1 MKECPTTRLNQ
12 IRVGDQTANKLTTS
26 SKYPIT
32 MNDDILKA
40 SQTPTTSLVKNMVKN
55 LEKPDRGAGDASMSD
70 NPAKMVLRSRTPK
83 RSEATLFAE
92 ANPDVNTSNPTTA
105 SLLNEIED
113 NHIIEV
119 IYANKGLEDIKSSSM
134 LLCFLGSQV
143 PGLNIVETA
152 DGKTELTKLSEE
164 EDDLMKGSSMA
175 KKKGTPF
182 GSKNKKKFGDQN
194 GLPNSPS

>member
-1 MKECPTTRLNQ
+1 
-12 IRVGDQTANKLTTS
+12 
-26 SKYPIT
+26 

-55 LEKPDRGAGDASMSD
+55 LEKCDRGAGDARMSD
-70 NPAKMVLRSRTPK
+70 NPAKMVLRSGTPK
-83 RSEATLFAE
+83 RSESTLFTE
-92 ANPDVNTSNPTTA
+92 ATPDINTSNPVTT
-105 SLLNEIED
+105 SLLNEIEN

-134 LLCFLGSQV
+134 LLGFPGSQV
-143 PGLNIVETA
+143 PGLNIVETT
-152 DGKTELTKLSEE
+152 DGKIELTELSEE

-175 KKKGTPF
+175 KKKGRPF
-182 GSKNKKKFGDQN
+182 GSKNKKKSGDQN